1 MTVNTS
7 WHCWLPGYH
16 TALQSSTSVR
26 HNIDTG
32 LRCGNLHQHQDKHQ
46 ALPCHSHCHC
56 KIFNSLIFEHFSSFT
71 MLWVVRIMNSVFT
84 ERVQIEKNV
93 GNGKFS
99 KIKIWILNV
108 WFFWDDSYESAYSL
122 AQNLLQF
129 QSLKIKLWPTRLGQI
144 FDPQILILFY
154 SKL

>member
-1 MTVNTS
+1 
-7 WHCWLPGYH
+7 
-16 TALQSSTSVR
+16 
-26 HNIDTG
+26 
-32 LRCGNLHQHQDKHQ
+32 
-46 ALPCHSHCHC
+46 
-56 KIFNSLIFEHFSSFT
+56 